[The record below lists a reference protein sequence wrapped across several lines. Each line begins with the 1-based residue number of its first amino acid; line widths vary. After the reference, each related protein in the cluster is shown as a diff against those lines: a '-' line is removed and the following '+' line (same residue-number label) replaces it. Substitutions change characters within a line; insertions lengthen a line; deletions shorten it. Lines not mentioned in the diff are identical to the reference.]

1 MCKQTLGHGV
11 RWLFATLL
19 VWLPVSVMAVVEEPS
34 AGGELTSAEGETASA
49 ETEMPSA
56 LDNSTYSVV
65 HTEGDL
71 EFKECSLSANH
82 QRRYVQCARLRVP
95 EDYSQPDGTQV
106 ELLIVRMPANAAQVS
121 DDPVL
126 AIAGG
131 PGQAASRSFLRLDRA
146 FQQLARSRTIYL
158 VDQRGTG
165 HSNPQ
170 HCGLPDRRAPLLD
183 PEPERVT
190 ELARDCL
197 QQFKGDPRQ
206 YTTEVAVQDLESV
219 RRALKVPAWNL
230 YGVSYG
236 TRVAQTYMRRYPDVI
251 RTATLDGVLPA
262 DVSLGPQI
270 ASHSQAA
277 LNALIGQCEAD
288 PACQDRFPQLDE
300 QIDRLFARLEQA
312 PVPVRYESMRDGTW
326 QEQDFTR
333 THLVAVIRMALY
345 NSDVLSVLP
354 PMIDA
359 AARSDNFVALTRL
372 AQRLDVSDDIAL
384 GMHNSVVCTEDAP
397 FYPEP
402 SELALEDT
410 YMGPEW
416 LSGLRALCADWP
428 RGRLG
433 EDFKAPLTSAIPT
446 LLLSGER
453 DPITPPAYGE
463 RLSRTL
469 TNVRHLVI
477 PARGHHVGFQGCTP
491 DIIARFVASADPA
504 ALNAGCLDRMKAVP
518 LFLDPNGPSP

>member
-1 MCKQTLGHGV
+1 MCKQTLGHSV
-11 RWLFATLL
+11 HWLFATLL
-19 VWLPVSVMAVVEEPS
+19 SCLPVSGMAVVEGPS
-34 AGGELTSAEGETASA
+34 ADGKVASEKGEITSAEA
-49 ETEMPSA
+49 ETPPVFE
-56 LDNSTYSVV
+56 NSTYTVV

-71 EFKECSLSANH
+71 EFKECPLSANH
-82 QRRYVQCARLRVP
+82 RRRYVQCAHLRVP
-95 EDYSQPDGTQV
+95 EDDSQPEGAQI
-106 ELLIVRMPANAAQVS
+106 ELLIVRLPSTAAQVS
-121 DDPVL
+121 EDPVL

-131 PGQAASRSFLRLDRA
+131 PGQAASRSFLRLDQA
-146 FQQLARSRTIYL
+146 FQQLAQSRTIYL

-165 HSNPQ
+165 QSNPQ
-170 HCGLPDRRAPLLD
+170 NCGLPDRQAPLLD
-183 PEPERVT
+183 PEPEQVA

-206 YTTEVAVQDLESV
+206 YTTEVAVQDLERV

-236 TRVAQTYMRRYPDVI
+236 TRVAQTYMRRYPEVI

-277 LNALIGQCEAD
+277 LDALLGQCEAD
-288 PACQDRFPQLDE
+288 PACQDRFPKLDE
-300 QIDRLFARLEQA
+300 QIDRLFAQLEQS

-326 QEQDFTR
+326 QEQAFTR
-333 THLVAVIRMALY
+333 THLVSVIRMALY

-372 AQRLDVSDDIAL
+372 AQRLDISDEIAL

-397 FYPEP
+397 FYPESP
-402 SELALEDT
+402 DLALENT
-410 YMGPEW
+410 YMGAGW

-433 EDFKAPLTSAIPT
+433 EDFKAPLTSTIPT

-463 RLSRTL
+463 RLNSTL
-469 TNVRHLVI
+469 TNARHLVV
-477 PARGHHVGFQGCTP
+477 PARGHHVGVQGCTP
-491 DIIARFVASADPA
+491 DIIARFVASADPT
-504 ALNAGCLDRMKAVP
+504 ALDAGCLDRLRDVP